1 MNTGICFLYLKL
13 LHLCETK
20 PVDNCSPKKWFIL
33 ENDDVQGGGE
43 EVWDPLREAG
53 LLDSQDA
60 TTQPTS
66 QGQEVAAAVSSRQV
80 TRYIVGSGHHHP
92 AHQSGP
98 EGGGSIFF

>member
-1 MNTGICFLYLKL
+1 M
-13 LHLCETK
+13 
-20 PVDNCSPKKWFIL
+20 W
-33 ENDDVQGGGE
+33 QGGGE

-80 TRYIVGSGHHHP
+80 IAPSSNQDQDVILSGCQNP
-92 AHQSGP
+92 VT
-98 EGGGSIFF
+98 